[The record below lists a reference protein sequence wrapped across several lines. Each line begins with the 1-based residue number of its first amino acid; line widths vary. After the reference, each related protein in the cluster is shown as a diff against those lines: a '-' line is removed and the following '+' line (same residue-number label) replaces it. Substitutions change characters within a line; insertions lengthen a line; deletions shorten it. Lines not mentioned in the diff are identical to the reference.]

1 MYFKDIKSLSR
12 EELRQ
17 FLSDN
22 GHKPYRADQIR
33 LWIFKLMMQ
42 TYEGLNV
49 PAELCKLLEDN
60 FRLKSLKEETRMES
74 SDGTIKWLYKTED
87 NLPVETVMIP
97 TETRASVCVSTQSGC
112 AMNCAFCRTGYM
124 GLNRSLEAG
133 EILEQIINVHKYFK
147 TLQSSE
153 GEPKTVTNVIFMGMG
168 EPLMNLDAVHRACV
182 CLHDQKTFS
191 MGKGRL
197 TVSTSGVAPKIAE
210 LLERNTPCH
219 LAVSLVAADNE
230 TRESLMPVNKSW
242 NLTEL
247 LKAIDDY
254 LERSGEWVTLEYI
267 LIKNKT
273 CTKTAAEN
281 LIRIVK
287 PRRCKI
293 NAIVLNGNENP
304 ELQAPLA
311 EEVNEFLELVRAK
324 SVQINIRNPRG
335 RDIFAAC
342 GQLASNNPCKVA
354 I

>member
-12 EELRQ
+12 DELRQ

-33 LWIFKLMMQ
+33 IWLFKLFMQ

-49 PAELCKLLEDN
+49 PTELCKLLEDN
-60 FRLKSLKEETRMES
+60 FSIKSLKEELKMES
-74 SDGTIKWLYKTED
+74 TDGTVKWLYKTAD
-87 NLPVETVMIP
+87 DLPVETVMIP

-112 AMNCAFCRTGYM
+112 AMGCAFCRTGRM

-133 EILEQIINVHKYFK
+133 EILEQIINVCRDYK
-147 TLQSSE
+147 
-153 GEPKTVTNVIFMGMG
+153 VTNVIFMGMG
-168 EPLMNLDAVHRACV
+168 EPLVNLDAVHRACV
-182 CLHDQKTFS
+182 CLHDQKAFA

-197 TVSTSGVAPKIAE
+197 TISTSGVASGIAE

-219 LAVSLVAADNE
+219 LAVSLVAADDK
-230 TRESLMPVNKSW
+230 TRESLMPVNKRW
-242 NLTEL
+242 NLTVLIE
-247 LKAIDDY
+247 AIDNY

-267 LIKNKT
+267 LIKDKT
-273 CTKTAAEN
+273 CTRTAAQD

-287 PRRCKI
+287 PRRCKV
-293 NAIVLNGNENP
+293 NAIVLNSNENP
-304 ELQAPLA
+304 ELQAPS
-311 EEVNEFLELVRAK
+311 EQEVNEFLEIVRAK
-324 SVQINIRNPRG
+324 AVQINIRNPRG

-342 GQLASNNPCKVA
+342 GQLASNPCRVA